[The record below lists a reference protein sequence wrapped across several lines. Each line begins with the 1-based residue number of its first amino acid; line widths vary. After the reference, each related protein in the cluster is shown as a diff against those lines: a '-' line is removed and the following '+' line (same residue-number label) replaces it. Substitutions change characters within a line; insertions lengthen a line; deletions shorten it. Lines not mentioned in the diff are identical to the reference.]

1 MKQLVLLRHGE
12 AGFSNSVD
20 FQRQLTSRGKSSLQK
35 LGEILAQKGLEI
47 DLLYCSPATRT
58 QETAQIIKQFIPVK
72 EEILSHDIYDGHLG
86 DLINLLEK
94 TGEPV
99 QTCMVIG
106 HNPTISLLLSHL
118 SEGNYIGLPP
128 GALGIVELEINDWM
142 MIGQGSGKLLELL
155 E

>member
-1 MKQLVLLRHGE
+1 MKQLILLRHGE

-58 QETAQIIKQFIPVK
+58 QETAQIIKQSIPVK

-94 TGEPV
+94 TGESV
-99 QTCMVIG
+99 ETCMVIG

-128 GALGIVELEINDWM
+128 GAMGIVELEINDWM
-142 MIGQGSGKLLELL
+142 MIGRGSGKLLELL